1 LSGARVCRWR
11 RATRAQRGQCQFRGD
26 VERRKIHEV
35 RGGHV
40 ERRKIH
46 EVRGGHVE
54 RRKIREVRGGHATAW
69 FYASDVES
77 LETRSSHEAV
87 LLVAF

>member
-26 VERRKIHEV
+26 
-35 RGGHV
+35 V